1 MKENKQIV
9 VKAYFLV
16 RNKGKVLVHKI
27 LSNTGEDNLV
37 RPPGGHVEYGEHS
50 IDTVKREAKEEM
62 GINLINVKLLGTL
75 ENIFRDPNKNLYHE
89 ILFIYKAALSKKSAY
104 KKEKIPCKE
113 LDGRKFD
120 MFWVNLNEIKIGKI
134 KFVPKGMRAFLNK
147 V

>member
-62 GINLINVKLLGTL
+62 GINLVNVKPLGTL
-75 ENIFRDPNKNLYHE
+75 ENIFRDPDNNLYHE
-89 ILFIYKAALSKKSAY
+89 ILFIYKAGLKNRLAY
-104 KKEKIPCKE
+104 KQEKIHCKE

-120 MFWVNLNEIKIGKI
+120 MFWVSIKEIKKGKT
-134 KFVPKGMRAFLNK
+134 KLVPKGMNRFL
-147 V
+147 